1 MAINIGATMK
11 NLFGANASNT
21 SVGNPPQN
29 PNQQPQ
35 NQLENQQQNTNV
47 RQQAPSGEFTQLEQ
61 GGQQQKNNNSVDN
74 TTPVNPLDKFK
85 EMWQPPTSA
94 DGKPLPG
101 RQPIIPKIDPAKIM
115 EFAGKQ
121 DFKKF
126 VKPETLAAIAKGGEE
141 GSAAF
146 QQAIQDIGS
155 STFASSITASS
166 QMMSAALERQQKQ
179 FEDSLPEL
187 FKRFSLGENL
197 SNKNPVLKHPAAK
210 PIIDALQIQL
220 AQKYP
225 DASAADLQ
233 RTAEEF
239 ITAFASE
246 ATGKKQDSIANDTKG
261 RKQDDW
267 STFLPDY
274 LK

>member
-1 MAINIGATMK
+1 
-11 NLFGANASNT
+11 
-21 SVGNPPQN
+21 
-29 PNQQPQ
+29 
-35 NQLENQQQNTNV
+35 
-47 RQQAPSGEFTQLEQ
+47 
-61 GGQQQKNNNSVDN
+61 
-74 TTPVNPLDKFK
+74 
-85 EMWQPPTSA
+85 
-94 DGKPLPG
+94 
-101 RQPIIPKIDPAKIM
+101 
-115 EFAGKQ
+115 
-121 DFKKF
+121 
-126 VKPETLAAIAKGGEE
+126 
-141 GSAAF
+141 
-146 QQAIQDIGS
+146 
-155 STFASSITASS
+155 
-166 QMMSAALERQQKQ
+166 MMSAALERQQKQ

-246 ATGKKQDSIANDTKG
+246 ATGKKQDSTENDTKG
-261 RKQDDW
+261 KKQDDW
-267 STFLPDY
+267 STFLPEY